1 MNGWIRHTVRYLSY
15 QEMFS
20 LVCRLNRDVLK
31 EVEQE
36 FLVTKTIQ
44 EMEMNRDLDVNFV
57 GLFIEADDKVSSL
70 RTINFS
76 AISDLSHC
84 SCFLVCSFPPS
95 STKVR

>member
-1 MNGWIRHTVRYLSY
+1 MDGLDNTVGPLSPLIRKCS
-15 QEMFS
+15 FA
-20 LVCRLNRDVLK
+20 CRLNRDVLK

-70 RTINFS
+70 RTINFTAIS
-76 AISDLSHC
+76 AISHC
-84 SCFLVCSFPPS
+84 FCSFVCSFRSS
-95 STKVR
+95 STRVR

>member
-1 MNGWIRHTVRYLSY
+1 MNGWIRQHCLSGI
-15 QEMFS
+15 S
-20 LVCRLNRDVLK
+20 LIRKCCFASRLNRDVLK

-70 RTINFS
+70 RTINFT
-76 AISDLSHC
+76 AISDFSHC
-84 SCFLVCSFPPS
+84 SCLLVCSFL
-95 STKVR
+95 